1 MSKKKITVV
10 GMGYVGLSNL
20 LLLAPHH
27 IMTGYEINV
36 DRLQMLQ
43 KGDSPLND
51 KEIKEFLTKYHK
63 QVRFVNSKN
72 DAFESAQYIII
83 STPTDYDEKKNYFN
97 TNSVIKV
104 IEEVGEVNPEGIIII
119 KSTIPFGF
127 INSVRKRYPS
137 LTIIFSPEF
146 LREGRALYD
155 NLHPSRIVVGD
166 NTKLGYEI
174 AGLFKNASLDQNTP
188 IICSGANE
196 AEAIKLFANNY
207 LAMRVAYFNELDSFA
222 LTKGIDTQQIIEGI
236 SSDPRI
242 GNGYNNP
249 SFGYGGYCLPKDTKQ
264 LLANFSDVPQNM
276 IQAIVDANET
286 RKNFLVHSILKKNPK
301 VVGIYRLVMKE
312 GSDNFRSSSIQD
324 VIYKLHARNIEIIIY
339 EPTLT
344 TEKFDIFQ
352 VYNDLEL
359 FASASDM
366 ILANR
371 IDEAVKSF
379 NSKIFTRDLFHE
391 N

>member
-1 MSKKKITVV
+1 MNKKNITVV

-20 LLLAPHH
+20 LLLAPHNQM
-27 IMTGYEINV
+27 IGYEINLE
-36 DRLQMLQ
+36 RLKLLQ
-43 KGDSPLND
+43 KGESPLND
-51 KEIKEFLTKYHK
+51 NEIKEYLSKYYNEIS
-63 QVRFVNSKN
+63 FVNSKI
-72 DAFESAQYIII
+72 DAFLDAHYVII
-83 STPTDYDEKKNYFN
+83 STPTDYDEQRNYFN

-104 IEEVGEVNPEGIIII
+104 IEEVGEVNPNAIIII

-127 INSVRKRYPS
+127 VTSTRKKYPH

-155 NLHPSRIVVGD
+155 NLYPSRIVVGD
-166 NTKLGYEI
+166 NTKLGHDI
-174 AGLFKNASLDQNTP
+174 AHLFKRASIDNNTR
-188 IICSGANE
+188 IICTGANE

-264 LLANFSDVPQNM
+264 LLANFSDVPQNL
-276 IQAIVDANET
+276 IQAIVDSNET
-286 RKNFLVHSILKKNPK
+286 RKNYLVHCILKLKPK
-301 VVGIYRLVMKE
+301 VIGIYRLVMKE
-312 GSDNFRSSSIQD
+312 GSDNFRSSSIQG
-324 VIYKLHARNIEIIIY
+324 IIFKLHAENLKIIIY
-339 EPTLT
+339 EPTLN
-344 TEKFDIFQ
+344 EKTFEGFE
-352 VYNDLEL
+352 VYTDLHD
-359 FASASDM
+359 FAGHADV
-366 ILANR
+366 IIANR
-371 IDEAVKSF
+371 IDNMIEPYSD
-379 NSKIFTRDLFHE
+379 KIFSRDVFHE

>member
-1 MSKKKITVV
+1 MNKKNITVV

-20 LLLAPHH
+20 LLLSPQHT
-27 IMTGYEINV
+27 MTGYEINK
-36 DRLQMLQ
+36 DRLQLLQ
-43 KGDSPLND
+43 KGESPLND
-51 KEIKEFLTKYHK
+51 KEIKEYLTKYHK
-63 QVRFVNSKN
+63 QIRFVNSKN
-72 DAFESAQYIII
+72 DAFKNAQYVII
-83 STPTDYDEKKNYFN
+83 STPTDYDEQKNYFN
-97 TNSVIKV
+97 TDSVIKV
-104 IEEVGEVNPEGIIII
+104 IDEVGEVNSEAIIII

-127 INSVRKRYPS
+127 VESIRKKYPN
-137 LTIIFSPEF
+137 LVIIFSPEF

-166 NTKLGYEI
+166 NTQLGYEI
-174 AGLFKNASLDQNTP
+174 ADLFKHASLDINTP
-188 IICSGANE
+188 IICTGSNE

-222 LTKGIDTQQIIEGI
+222 LAKGIDTQQIIEGI

-242 GNGYNNP
+242 GYGYNNP

-286 RKNFLVHSILKKNPK
+286 RKNFLVHSILKKEQK
-301 VVGIYRLVMKE
+301 IVGIYRLVMKE
-312 GSDNFRSSSIQD
+312 GSDNFRSSSIQN
-324 VIYKLHARNIEIIIY
+324 VIYKLHTKNIKIIIY

-344 TEKFDIFQ
+344 TEKFDIFD
-352 VYNDLEL
+352 VYNDLE
-359 FASASDM
+359 FFVSASDL

-371 IDEAVKSF
+371 IDKQIEDFKDKLFS
-379 NSKIFTRDLFHE
+379 RDIFHE

>member
-1 MSKKKITVV
+1 MIKKNITVV

-27 IMTGYEINV
+27 AMTGYEINA
-36 DRLQMLQ
+36 DRLQLLQ
-43 KGDSPLND
+43 KGESPLND
-51 KEIKEFLTKYHK
+51 KDIKEYLAKYHK
-63 QVRFVNSKN
+63 EIRFVNSKN
-72 DAFESAQYIII
+72 NAFENAQYVII
-83 STPTDYDEKKNYFN
+83 STPTDYDEQRNYFN
-97 TNSVIKV
+97 TSSVIKV
-104 IEEVGEVNPEGIIII
+104 IDEVEEVNSNAIIII

-127 INSVRKRYPS
+127 VESVRKRYPN
-137 LTIIFSPEF
+137 LIIIFSPEF

-155 NLHPSRIVVGD
+155 NFHPSRIVVGD

-174 AGLFKNASLDQNTP
+174 ADLFKNASLDHNTP
-188 IICSGANE
+188 IFCTGANE

-222 LTKGIDTQQIIEGI
+222 ITKGIDSQQIIEGI

-276 IQAIVDANET
+276 IKAIVDANET
-286 RKNFLVHSILKKNPK
+286 RKNFIVHSILKKNPK
-301 VVGIYRLVMKE
+301 IVGIYRLIMKE

-324 VIYKLHARNIEIIIY
+324 VIYKLHAKNIKIIIY

-344 TEKFDIFQ
+344 TEKFDIFE

-371 IDEAVKSF
+371 IDQ
-379 NSKIFTRDLFHE
+379 KISLFKDKVFTRDLYHE